1 MADKL
6 RFGTGGFP
14 LTAKKRDFA
23 GSVERLR
30 DLGLDHLELEFVRNV
45 FLKEDTALKAKGD
58 AERSDISLTVHGSYF
73 VNLASQDRPKWH
85 ASIQR
90 VVKAAEIGS
99 LAGARSITF
108 HSGFFQ
114 GQDPEIVKN
123 TVKEGIKEIFRQLK
137 EKNVKVKIAPELT
150 GKPSQFG
157 NIEELV
163 SMIKE
168 LKNEGYLEASVCID
182 FAHHYARS
190 LGKLH
195 GYDETMRVLNL
206 VGDRL
211 GEEYLKDLHI
221 HMSAIEYGD
230 KGEKN
235 HLLFLPNYEAY
246 VEAGIEIE
254 EFRDILQDL
263 KESRLVENR
272 FLWRETLQALKA
284 MDVKG
289 YVVCESPVLEL
300 DALVLQK
307 YYGGLS

>member
-14 LTAKKRDFA
+14 LTGEKRDLA
-23 GSVERLR
+23 GSVARLR
-30 DLGLDHLELEFVRNV
+30 ELGLDHLELEFVHNV
-45 FLKEDTALKAKGD
+45 FMKEDTALKAKED

-73 VNLASQDRPKWH
+73 VNLASLDRPKWH
-85 ASIQR
+85 ASVQR

-99 LAGARSITF
+99 IAGARSITF

-114 GQDPEIVKN
+114 GQDPKIVKN
-123 TVKEGIKEIFRQLK
+123 TVKDGIKEIFRQLE
-137 EKNVKVKIAPELT
+137 EKHVKVKIAPELT

-168 LKNEGYLEASVCID
+168 LKDEGYLDASLCID
-182 FAHHYARS
+182 FAHHYART
-190 LGKLH
+190 GGRLH

-206 VGDRL
+206 VGGQL
-211 GEEYLKDLHI
+211 GEKYLKDLHI